1 VTFPE
6 HDWRLLRVVHRTALD
21 RYCTRV
27 LEECVATIR
36 GTDISPH
43 DRYLRLFRLLKERD
57 ESIATAF
64 DDLRRS
70 TAIQRLAAMIALGV
84 IPDEELGRFSAT
96 TRDSAVA
103 MADSWRSIE
112 KRRNV
117 R

>member
-64 DDLRRS
+64 DDLRWCVPFSVEVKETCRQWLLAS
-70 TAIQRLAAMIALGV
+70 TRIKPRTLDVTAG
-84 IPDEELGRFSAT
+84 G
-96 TRDSAVA
+96 AV
-103 MADSWRSIE
+103 
-112 KRRNV
+112 
-117 R
+117 

>member
-1 VTFPE
+1 MGPTKKAGGSSLNRYAANGGRVTFPE

-70 TAIQRLAAMIALGV
+70 TAIQRLAA
-84 IPDEELGRFSAT
+84 
-96 TRDSAVA
+96 
-103 MADSWRSIE
+103 
-112 KRRNV
+112 
-117 R
+117 

>member
-1 VTFPE
+1 
-6 HDWRLLRVVHRTALD
+6 
-21 RYCTRV
+21 V